1 MHGANGA
8 TAIAVLTVFI
18 GPLSTDFWLV
28 HARCICHLSEISLG
42 DTGLPGLAQPP
53 KYTHMAACAWPAT
66 LLHGLTGLYLP

>member
-18 GPLSTDFWLV
+18 GPLSTNLGWYAHDVFVTFPRL
-28 HARCICHLSEISLG
+28 SLG

-53 KYTHMAACAWPAT
+53 KYTHMAARAWPAT